1 MVTFFYRLNNY
12 FFWENTAGKP
22 DGFLVHAKSV
32 LGTSL
37 FCSLYML
44 CLFTGKCCLVRCI
57 LLTLQRCNPT
67 KSQCPSMSVYVRL
80 AEKNCA
86 ATTICLF
93 PVRFCGGYRGLFYNL
108 YKYNTYIFFP
118 LKVSTIILSIINV
131 VNIPSIS
138 STKRDAGIWKYI
150 QFSLHV
156 KMA

>member
-138 STKRDAGIWKYI
+138 STNRDAQIWKYI
-150 QFSLHV
+150 
-156 KMA
+156 